1 MFYYVCPRRRMYRWR
16 KTWKPQ
22 KKKHKPKRKTMS
34 SGILKQHW
42 MGMSFL
48 RFQGYSTL
56 ATQGECWT
64 RQAVRHWKKKF
75 AIVWYVLSANIWLIT
90 CRDERYSIVRFFP
103 LACGPRILLYVDSV
117 LAVYIVC
124 ANCSC
129 AILQCVVRVRAI
141 LVHWNW
147 MLMNE
152 SICCI

>member
-1 MFYYVCPRRRMYRWR
+1 MFVLDAECIDEGRHEKPKKRSINRKEKQWAVGFWSSTEWVCPSWGS
-16 KTWKPQ
+16 KAILLLQCKANAEQ
-22 KKKHKPKRKTMS
+22 DKLCVIEKRFC
-34 SGILKQHW
+34 H
-42 MGMSFL
+42 
-48 RFQGYSTL
+48 
-56 ATQGECWT
+56 
-64 RQAVRHWKKKF
+64 
-75 AIVWYVLSANIWLIT
+75 VWYVLSANIWLIT